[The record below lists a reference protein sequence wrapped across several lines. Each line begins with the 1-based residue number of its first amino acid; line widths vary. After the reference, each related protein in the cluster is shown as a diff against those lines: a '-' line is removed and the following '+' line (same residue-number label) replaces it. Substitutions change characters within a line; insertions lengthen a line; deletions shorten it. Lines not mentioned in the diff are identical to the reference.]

1 MDGDALESFYE
12 NLGFELV
19 EIDDRETL
27 FYQIDDDGDYATITD
42 EDGGVPTSLKEPITF
57 NLYDEIDSFQ
67 WSVTV
72 EDSEYF
78 GELFTRVED
87 TDELLAV
94 LKDIRQENMARYDDS
109 LN

>member
-42 EDGGVPTSLKEPITF
+42 EDGGVPTSLNEPIIF
-57 NLYDEIDSFQ
+57 NLYDDM

-78 GELFTRVED
+78 GELFARVED

-109 LN
+109 L

>member
-27 FYQIDDDGDYATITD
+27 FIKLMMMVIMSTITD
-42 EDGGVPTSLKEPITF
+42 EDGGVPTSLNEPIIF
-57 NLYDEIDSFQ
+57 NLYDDMNSFQ

-72 EDSEYF
+72 EILNTLVNY
-78 GELFTRVED
+78 
-87 TDELLAV
+87 LLA
-94 LKDIRQENMARYDDS
+94 
-109 LN
+109 

>member
-1 MDGDALESFYE
+1 M
-12 NLGFELV
+12 
-19 EIDDRETL
+19 

-42 EDGGVPTSLKEPITF
+42 EDGGVPTSLNEPIIF
-57 NLYDEIDSFQ
+57 NLYDDMDSFQ
-67 WSVTV
+67 LSVTL

-78 GELFTRVED
+78 GELFARVED

-109 LN
+109 L